1 MANTLARA
9 LRGCLGPGRLH
20 NIVSALFK
28 SKQSKLLHSRQ
39 EFEEEPD
46 YYRPGGFHR
55 VSLGE
60 QFHDGRYT
68 ILRKLG
74 FGEYSTVWLARD
86 AKYISHV
93 LGMDNLLTLI

>member
-1 MANTLARA
+1 MAKVLGRA
-9 LRGCLGPGRLH
+9 LRACPGPGLLH
-20 NIVSALFK
+20 NIVSTLFK

-39 EFEEEPD
+39 QFEEEPD

-60 QFHDGRYT
+60 QFHNGRYT

-86 AKYISHV
+86 AKYNSHV
-93 LGMDNLLTLI
+93 LRMDNLLTLV

>member
-1 MANTLARA
+1 MANALKRA
-9 LRGCLGPGRLH
+9 FKGFPGPGRLYD
-20 NIVSALFK
+20 IISTLFK
-28 SKQSKLLHSRQ
+28 SKQSKFLHTRL
-39 EFEEEPD
+39 EFDEEPD

-55 VSLGE
+55 VRLGE

-74 FGEYSTVWLARD
+74 FGQYSTVWLARD

-93 LGMDNLLTLI
+93 LGMGNLLTLV